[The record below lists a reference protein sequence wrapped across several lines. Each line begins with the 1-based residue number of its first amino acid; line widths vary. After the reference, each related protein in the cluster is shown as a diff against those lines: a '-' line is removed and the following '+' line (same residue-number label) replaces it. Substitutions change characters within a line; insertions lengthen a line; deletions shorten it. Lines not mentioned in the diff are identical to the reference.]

1 MAKGMARRLARQ
13 WESPPVWLLVFLV
26 IAWAQARWL
35 PVWPAGGVW
44 RAAGWALIVGAVL
57 IFVLAVAEF
66 RRARTTILPREEPE
80 RMITG
85 GIYRHS
91 RNPIYLADAMILAGA
106 ALLQDVGALVLV
118 PVFMAVISRRF
129 IAGEEA
135 ALAARFAGAYREW
148 AGNTRRWL

>member
-1 MAKGMARRLARQ
+1 
-13 WESPPVWLLVFLV
+13 
-26 IAWAQARWL
+26 
-35 PVWPAGGVW
+35 
-44 RAAGWALIVGAVL
+44 
-57 IFVLAVAEF
+57 
-66 RRARTTILPREEPE
+66 
-80 RMITG
+80 MITG